1 MIAYR
6 IDLYSYIHQDDSN
19 APLEDCRRIGEAL
32 EANNCLREFHL
43 KNRLGHPHPG
53 LSIITEHLCRNETLN
68 EVTIDLEGECEG
80 ELQLCVS
87 SIQYFTCLHLEQ
99 RTMQGKH
106 PLPNRMFPSWI
117 IPFQNCFT
125 YQACVSHCMYSF
137 IDASGLFNQAL
148 CIWYPLMPLH

>member
-19 APLEDCRRIGEAL
+19 APQEDCRRVGEAL
-32 EANNCLREFHL
+32 EANSCLREFHL
-43 KNRLGHPHPG
+43 KTWSGNCYPS
-53 LSIITEHLCRNETLN
+53 LSIIIEHLCRNETLN
-68 EVTIDLEGECEG
+68 EVTINLRGKYEG

-99 RTMQGKH
+99 RTMQRKH
-106 PLPNRMFPSWI
+106 PPPTECYPSWI
-117 IPFQNCFT
+117 IPFHYCFT

-137 IDASGLFNQAL
+137 IDAPGLFNQAL
-148 CIWYPLMPLH
+148 WYPLTPLQYF